1 MEKLKELLEGIRPDI
16 DFDAEDKLIDN
27 GILDSIDII
36 SIVTEINDTFDVDIN
51 VQYLL
56 PENFN
61 SLEAI
66 YQLICKLQDE
76 QTGVI
81 TCH

>member
-1 MEKLKELLEGIRPDI
+1 MEKLKELLEEIRPDI

-61 SLEAI
+61 SVEAI

-76 QTGVI
+76 
-81 TCH
+81 

>member
-1 MEKLKELLEGIRPDI
+1 MEKLKELLEGIRTDI
-16 DFDAEDKLIDN
+16 DFNTEERLIDN

-36 SIVTEINDTFDVDIN
+36 SIVTEINDTFSVDIN

-61 SLEAI
+61 SLKAI
-66 YQLICKLQDE
+66 
-76 QTGVI
+76 
-81 TCH
+81 

>member
-1 MEKLKELLEGIRPDI
+1 MNEVLEILTDLRPDV
-16 DFDAEDKLIDN
+16 DFKEEKALVSD

-36 SIVTEINDTFDVDIN
+36 SLVQELDDEFDITIKPADLV
-51 VQYLL
+51 

-66 YQLICKLQDE
+66 SKLVERLMED
-76 QTGVI
+76 
-81 TCH
+81 

>member
-1 MEKLKELLEGIRPDI
+1 MEKLQQILEEIRPDI
-16 DFDAEDKLIDN
+16 DFAAEDKLIDN

-36 SIVTEINDTFDVDIN
+36 AIVTTVNDTFDVDIN

-61 SLEAI
+61 SMEAI

-76 QTGVI
+76 
-81 TCH
+81 

>member
-61 SLEAI
+61 SVEAI

-76 QTGVI
+76 
-81 TCH
+81 